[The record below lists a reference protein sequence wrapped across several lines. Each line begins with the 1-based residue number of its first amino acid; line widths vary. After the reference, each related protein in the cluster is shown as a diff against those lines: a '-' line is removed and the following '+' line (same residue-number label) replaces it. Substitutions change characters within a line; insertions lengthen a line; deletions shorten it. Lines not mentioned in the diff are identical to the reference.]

1 MDERE
6 RTLQQ
11 IQETLQKRLDEMLP
25 LAAGLRD
32 SLKGIQEVKE
42 AMDDF
47 DFIANK
53 CLCEMTSR
61 LHGRTQQVTMEI
73 LGALRRMTTGNFGVC
88 DECGNDIGIERL
100 RAQPTATLCV
110 HCRRC
115 LERRGR
121 SIEKA
126 RHDGLGLAPGCT
138 FQRESNEGRVEH
150 DEVVRV
156 DNSLSRLQKLLSA

>member
-1 MDERE
+1 MDEEALR
-6 RTLQQ
+6 Q
-11 IQETLQKRLDEMLP
+11 IQETLRKRLNETLP

-32 SLKGIQEVKE
+32 SLEGIQAVKE

-47 DFIANK
+47 DLISNK
-53 CLCEMTSR
+53 CLCDMTSR
-61 LHGRTQQVTMEI
+61 LHGRAQQVTMEI
-73 LGALRRMTTGNFGVC
+73 LGALRRMAMGDFGVC

-110 HCRRC
+110 DCRRC

-126 RHDGLGLAPGCT
+126 RHDGLGLAPGSS
-138 FQRESNEGRVEH
+138 FQRVSNEGQGEH
-150 DEVVRV
+150 DEVVRLG
-156 DNSLSRLQKLLSA
+156 NSLSRLQKLLSA

>member
-1 MDERE
+1 MDD

-11 IQETLQKRLDEMLP
+11 IQETLQKRLNETLP

-32 SLKGIQEVKE
+32 SLEGIQEIKE

-47 DFIANK
+47 DFISNK
-53 CLCEMTSR
+53 CLCEMSSR

-73 LGALRRMTTGNFGVC
+73 LAALRRMAAGNFGVC

-110 HCRRC
+110 QCRRY
-115 LERRGR
+115 LEEKGRKSERTRRHDSRFSSGR
-121 SIEKA
+121 S
-126 RHDGLGLAPGCT
+126 
-138 FQRESNEGRVEH
+138 FQRESAARQTEH
-150 DEVVRV
+150 DECAHM
-156 DNSLSRLQKLLSA
+156 DASLSKLQKLLSV